1 MHKRLK
7 HGLGLLALGAA
18 LGVQAA
24 PMGVSLSVAQ
34 PAPEAKARKMTL
46 SSPDFSANG
55 VLKSAQVAN
64 VFGCQ
69 GQNISPALNWRHVP
83 KGTQSLVL
91 TMYDPDAP
99 TGSGFWHWS
108 VYNLPADSSGLP
120 GGAGSGGSG
129 LPEGAVQLNHDGG
142 ASGYVGSCPPVGDRP
157 HRYIFTLYALQE
169 KLDLPAEATPAYLGF
184 NLNGK
189 VLAKAHLVVRY
200 GR

>member
-1 MHKRLK
+1 MQTRFKYS
-7 HGLGLLALGAA
+7 LGLLALSAA

-24 PMGVSLSVAQ
+24 PLAFSLSVAQ
-34 PAPEAKARKMTL
+34 PAPRATAGKMTL
-46 SSPDFSANG
+46 SSPDFAANG

-64 VFGCQ
+64 GFGCQ
-69 GQNISPALNWRHVP
+69 GQNISPALNWSHVP

-99 TGSGFWHWS
+99 TGSGFWHWN

-120 GGAGSGGSG
+120 AGAGQGKG

-142 ASGYVGSCPPVGDRP
+142 ASGYVGACPPVGDRP
-157 HRYIFTLYALQE
+157 HRYIFTLYALRE
-169 KLDLPAEATPAYLGF
+169 KLDLPAGASPAYLGF

-189 VLAKAHLVVRY
+189 VLAKAQLTGRY